1 MSDAPLFAGSVP
13 ENYDRYLRPLLF
25 EPYAV
30 DLAARLE
37 VRPAM
42 RVLELACGTG
52 ILTRALLGRLPGD
65 ATLIATDIS
74 EQMLAI
80 AQQRV
85 SPDQRLAWQPADAGS
100 LPFDD
105 ASVDA
110 ALCQFGIMFFPDKDA
125 AVAQW
130 RRVLR
135 KNGQLLF
142 NVWDALERDRIA
154 QVTHDALGAAFP
166 GRAPKFLTIPFG
178 FHDEEV
184 LQRLVSGAGFSSV
197 RIERVTARGH
207 SPSAHDA
214 AAGLLTGSPM
224 AGELAEAGIPVD
236 DALAIVERAITYEYG
251 EGPLDVPLSAV
262 VVAARA

>member
-1 MSDAPLFAGSVP
+1 MSDAPMFAGSVP

-25 EPYAV
+25 EPYAL
-30 DLAARLE
+30 DLAGRLE

-65 ATLIATDIS
+65 ATLVATDLS

-85 SPDQRLAWQPADAGS
+85 SPDQRLAWQPADAAT

-105 ASVDA
+105 ASFDA
-110 ALCQFGIMFFPDKDA
+110 ALCQFGIMFFPDKPA
-125 AVAQW
+125 ALAQW
-130 RRVLR
+130 RRILK

-154 QVTHDALGAAFP
+154 QVTHDALGDAFP

-178 FHDEEV
+178 FHDAEV
-184 LQRLVSGAGFSSV
+184 LQQLVSGAGFSTV
-197 RIERVTARGH
+197 RIERVGARGH
-207 SPSAHDA
+207 SASAREA
-214 AAGLLTGSPM
+214 AVGLVTGSPM
-224 AGELAEAGIPVD
+224 AGELAEARIPVD
-236 DALAIVERAITYEYG
+236 EALAVVERAIRSEYG
-251 EGPLDVPLSAV
+251 AGPLDVPLSAV
-262 VVAARA
+262 VVSARA

>member
-1 MSDAPLFAGSVP
+1 MSSAPAFAGSVP

-25 EPYAV
+25 EPYAT
-30 DLAARLE
+30 DLASRVE
-37 VRPAM
+37 VRPGM

-65 ATLIATDIS
+65 ATLVATDIS

-85 SPDQRLAWQPADAGS
+85 SPDQRLAWQPADAAS

-105 ASVDA
+105 ASFDA
-110 ALCQFGIMFFPDKDA
+110 ALCQFGIMFFPDKRA

-154 QVTHDALGAAFP
+154 QVTHDALGGAYP
-166 GRAPKFLTIPFG
+166 GRAPGFLTIPFG
-178 FHDEEV
+178 FHDENV
-184 LQRLVSGAGFSSV
+184 LQELVSGAGFSSV
-197 RIERVTARGH
+197 RAERVGAQGH
-207 SPSAHDA
+207 SASARDA
-214 AAGLLTGSPM
+214 AAGLVTGSPM
-224 AGELAEAGIPVD
+224 AGELAESGIPVA
-236 DALAIVERAITYEYG
+236 DALAVVERAITSEYG
-251 EGPLDVPLSAV
+251 AGPLDVPLSAV
-262 VVAARA
+262 VVSARA